1 MTKIGLRELRQ
12 NASAYLRLVTAG
24 ETVQIVDRG
33 RPVALWIPL
42 PKTEGIARL
51 EAESR
56 LSESVGDL
64 LDLGPPLER
73 VPGVPLPSDA
83 LTQAREHER

>member
-12 NASAYLRLVTAG
+12 NASVYLRMVTAG

-42 PKTEGIARL
+42 PHAAGIASL

-56 LSESVGDL
+56 LSESEGDL
-64 LDLGPPLER
+64 LDLGPPLAQ
-73 VPGVPLPSDA
+73 VPDSPLPSEVLA
-83 LTQAREHER
+83 LEREHER

>member
-12 NASAYLRLVTAG
+12 NASVYLRMVTAG
-24 ETVQIVDRG
+24 ETLQIVDRG

-42 PKTEGIARL
+42 PKTGGMARL

-56 LSESVGDL
+56 SSESEGDL
-64 LDLGPPLER
+64 LELGPPLVG
-73 VPGVPLPSDA
+73 VPGTPLPSEA
-83 LTQAREHER
+83 LALEREHER

>member
-12 NASAYLRLVTAG
+12 NASVYLRMVTAG
-24 ETVQIVDRG
+24 ETVEILDRG

-42 PKTEGIARL
+42 PKAGGLARL

-56 LSESVGDL
+56 LSESEGDL
-64 LDLGPPLER
+64 LDLGPPLVR
-73 VPGVPLPSDA
+73 VPGVALPGEVLA
-83 LTQAREHER
+83 LEREHER